1 MYILLIL
8 IFVVEYVCFIKLCKN
23 GVSCIDT
30 MGGFICTCVSGWI
43 GVFCEGCKY
52 KIVKISKIFY
62 LNSRICIIIKWN
74 IYVLC

>member
-52 KIVKISKIFY
+52 KIVSFIFIWFGG
-62 LNSRICIIIKWN
+62 ICMFSYKN
-74 IYVLC
+74 